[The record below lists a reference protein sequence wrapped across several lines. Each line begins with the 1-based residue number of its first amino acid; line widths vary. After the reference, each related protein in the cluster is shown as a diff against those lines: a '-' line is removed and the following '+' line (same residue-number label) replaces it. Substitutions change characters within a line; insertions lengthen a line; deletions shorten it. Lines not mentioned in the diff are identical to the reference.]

1 MPQGR
6 RRKPFSHKAK
16 MQQKKKEQT
25 NKLGS
30 LSNRNVDRDER
41 EEEGSSRSVL
51 NVNDCKTSKVS
62 SKPNRYA
69 LQFYRETNAEINE
82 RKELACQSLNKAKK
96 EDLEID
102 YDSCFVP
109 ELDFPKRPSWNFM
122 ESLEKLNMKENQ
134 YFTKYISNIE
144 KNFNWK
150 ELGYFE
156 LNLETWR
163 QLWRVLEMSDIVL
176 FIVDIRFAGLM
187 FPPSLY
193 DYVAETLKRDMILVI
208 NKIDLAPTEL
218 VVAWKTYFQEKYPK
232 LHILLFTTLPSYNL
246 VGNQGSEGGL
256 QSRRRRTK
264 FQIAAEGTQLL
275 IDVCKDIVGGEVDLS
290 SWQEK
295 VKVEMQ
301 DSSHDDKVDV
311 EELINVV
318 KADTEFFEHEKYKNG
333 VLTIGCI
340 GHPNVGKSSVINAIM
355 GKKVVSVSKTPGHT
369 KHFQTIFVTKNVKL
383 CDCPGLVFPS
393 KVPKVLQVL
402 MGCYPIAQL
411 REPFTTVKFL
421 AENLNLQKMMRLQH
435 PENEDEWSAMD
446 ICEAW
451 ARKRGF
457 VTAKAAR
464 LDTYRAA
471 NNLLRFALDGKIC
484 LCLKPPK
491 FFENREFWCS
501 HPENETVK
509 WIMGN
514 IVKQD
519 AGDFHDETSDEEEEE
534 AAVSESHATNGS
546 NSESNNE
553 DTESSDNDEPVSSN
567 KFAALSAD

>member
-1 MPQGR
+1 MELKKG
-6 RRKPFSHKAK
+6 
-16 MQQKKKEQT
+16 QK

-30 LSNRNVDRDER
+30 FQHKNFDK
-41 EEEGSSRSVL
+41 EEDEGSSRGVL
-51 NVNDCKTSKVS
+51 NVNDYKTTKSS

-69 LQFYRETNAEINE
+69 LQFFRETNAEIKE
-82 RKELACQSLNKAKK
+82 RKELACQSLNKAKE

-109 ELDFPKRPSWNFM
+109 ELDFPKRPPWSFN
-122 ESLEKLNMKENQ
+122 ESLEKINMKENE
-134 YFTKYISNIE
+134 YFTKYIVNIE
-144 KNFNWK
+144 KSFDWK

-163 QLWRVLEMSDIVL
+163 QLWRVLEMSDIIL

-187 FPPSLY
+187 FPPSFY
-193 DYVAETLKRDMILVI
+193 SYVSEKLNKDIILVL
-208 NKIDLAPTEL
+208 NKIDLAPPEL
-218 VVAWKTYFQEKYPK
+218 VVAWKAYLQEKYPN

-246 VGNQGSEGGL
+246 IGNQANQEGM

-275 IDVCKDIVGGEVDLS
+275 IDVCKNIVGDEVDLS
-290 SWQEK
+290 AWKDK
-295 VKVEMQ
+295 VKSELQ
-301 DSSHDDKVDV
+301 DSGHDDKVDV
-311 EELINVV
+311 DELINVV
-318 KADTEFFEHEKYKNG
+318 KPETEYFEHEKYKNG
-333 VLTIGCI
+333 VLTIGCV

-369 KHFQTIFVTKNVKL
+369 KHFQTIFVTQNVKL

-402 MGCYPIAQL
+402 MGCFPIAQL

-421 AENLNLQKMMRLQH
+421 AENLNLQKMLRLHH
-435 PENEDEWSAMD
+435 PENDNEWSAMD

-451 ARKRGF
+451 AKKRGF
-457 VTAKAAR
+457 ITAKAAR

-484 LCLKPPK
+484 LCLKPPG
-491 FFENREFWCS
+491 FFKDRELWCN
-501 HPENETVK
+501 HPENATVK

-514 IVKQD
+514 VDKPE
-519 AGDFHDETSDEEEEE
+519 AGDFHEPTDDEEDEEVGVSVSP
-534 AAVSESHATNGS
+534 AATGS
-546 NSESNNE
+546 ASESNE
-553 DTESSDNDEPVSSN
+553 DTDSSEDDQPVSSN